1 MQPQRSR
8 GGVPTLSEARRPT
21 DEDIYN
27 PQNGQ
32 WHAESLQLPA
42 VDPEADEALAAK
54 LPRVKAAKAV
64 KALPATASPT
74 LRRRKLT
81 QLALAL
87 RAEGASVNEIAAELG
102 VSSVTVTG
110 WFTTHRR
117 EISTDK
123 IDAMLDQIAVPLATE
138 NLMHGLLAGDKQYT
152 LETLK
157 GRGHLRQKD
166 APAPPAELPALRIE
180 FAFPVVALQT
190 DLSTVGMIHATPITP
205 KLVGAGKGEEAEPDT
220 IDATPV
226 GIGVPRGAQ

>member
-8 GGVPTLSEARRPT
+8 GGIPTLSETRRPV
-21 DEDIYN
+21 DEDIYD
-27 PQNGQ
+27 PDKGQ
-32 WHAESLQLPA
+32 WHAESMPIPA
-42 VDPEADEALAAK
+42 SDLEADEALAAK
-54 LPRVKAAKAV
+54 LPRAKAQKAV
-64 KALPATASPT
+64 KALAATVSPT
-74 LRRRKLT
+74 VRRRKLT

-123 IDAMLDQIAVPLATE
+123 IDVMLDQIAVPLASE
-138 NLMHGLLAGDKQYT
+138 NLIHGLLAGDKQYT

-166 APAPPAELPALRIE
+166 APTAPTELPALRIE
-180 FAFPVVALQT
+180 FAFPVIAMQT

-205 KLVGAGKGEEAEPDT
+205 KLVGAGKGEEPEI
-220 IDATPV
+220 IDVEPV
-226 GIGVPRGAQ
+226 GVGVPRGTV

>member
-8 GGVPTLSEARRPT
+8 GGIPTLSETRRPV
-21 DEDIYN
+21 DEDIYD
-27 PQNGQ
+27 PDTGR
-32 WHAESLQLPA
+32 WHAEPIAIGAS
-42 VDPEADEALAAK
+42 DPEADEAIATK
-54 LPRVKAAKAV
+54 LPRAKAEKAV
-64 KALPATASPT
+64 KALTAAVSPT
-74 LRRRKLT
+74 VRRRKLT

-123 IDAMLDQIAVPLATE
+123 IDVMLDQIAVPLASE
-138 NLMHGLLAGDKQYT
+138 NLIHGLLAGDKQYT

-166 APAPPAELPALRIE
+166 APAPPTELPALRIE

-190 DLSTVGMIHATPITP
+190 DLSTVGMIHATPIAP
-205 KLVGAGKGEEAEPDT
+205 KQIGAGKGEDIDVPLEA
-220 IDATPV
+220 V
-226 GIGVPRGAQ
+226 GVGVPRGTV